1 MSKNIIIRGGPLDEK
16 KSVKT
21 VSTFIQGTFDDD
33 ATNTKVAFPKGVLSY
48 VNNHKKQLKKKRLME
63 LKSANTLN
71 ANDIQASIF
80 EGEQSRLEHC
90 LDNFMKQLK
99 RKRVSK
105 LKRQGPLKTKNIRAK
120 SNKRLKKAIKDAIS
134 IVEENPL
141 LGGKIVPKPIAPG
154 EPISNTLDEKEKVS
168 QTGMMTSSKP
178 CKLDGISVLEA
189 RKRNDKLLKQIRSRV
204 LVNIKKNNAN
214 VFQSFMGEYLKDLP
228 DRASRS
234 QVVDEIIATFQR
246 KQKIPCELFRINP

>member
-1 MSKNIIIRGGPLDEK
+1 MG
-16 KSVKT
+16 
-21 VSTFIQGTFDDD
+21 
-33 ATNTKVAFPKGVLSY
+33 
-48 VNNHKKQLKKKRLME
+48 E

-71 ANDIQASIF
+71 ANDIQVSIF

-105 LKRQGPLKTKNIRAK
+105 LKCQDTLKTKNIRAN

-204 LVNIKKNNAN
+204 LANIKKKNVNESTN

-234 QVVDEIIATFQR
+234 QVVDEIIATFQK
-246 KQKIPCELFRINP
+246 KQKIPCELFTINP